1 MARKKERKICP
12 AQPPTI
18 LSFPRKQAL
27 RGRFALRRL
36 KRGIALG
43 VLPPRVG
50 AARLSCDAVPAVAS
64 PSLTVSLELGLLF
77 RDVQGQGKRAG
88 RPHVNRGLGV
98 GSPQEGG
105 VSRTWELLRSGNL
118 WVSPPPPPPAPPP
131 AARGA
136 STPFRKEVWGRATAS
151 TRDLVNHRDHGYSFS
166 GSHAELFSGDGSER
180 EAEGTQSSP
189 TAAVGPTGT
198 RNTHDLAL
206 LPGLE
211 APLP

>member
-88 RPHVNRGLGV
+88 RPHVNCGLGV
-98 GSPQEGG
+98 GSPQEGS
-105 VSRTWELLRSGNL
+105 VTRTWELLRSGNL
-118 WVSPPPPPPAPPP
+118 WVPPPHCQQPGERAPP
-131 AARGA
+131 
-136 STPFRKEVWGRATAS
+136 SGRRSGGRTTAS
-151 TRDLVNHRDHGYSFS
+151 TRDLVNHRDHRYSFS